1 LENSNRCNHSPT
13 KARALIELLASTP
26 IIDLEKS
33 FDLGDPTISLFVDI
47 ERLQA
52 TRANRAQLAKPNV
65 DLGVDVH
72 LILAGSELS
81 RKYQPAKIDHLIL
94 RISSS
99 DVSQ

>member
-1 LENSNRCNHSPT
+1 
-13 KARALIELLASTP
+13 LLASTP

-65 DLGVDVH
+65 DLGADVH
-72 LILAGSELS
+72 LILAIELC
-81 RKYQPAKIDHLIL
+81 RKCQPAKIDHLIL